1 MRVRWCWSLTG
12 TPASSGLCWTWTS
25 LSQVNNNVVFSDD
38 SLFRAL
44 IKYDFY
50 VYHAHPLLITFY
62 FFWDIGL
69 RQSCYFDNWHLC
81 CWTFCWLWKCLTSEW
96 IPETPVMTST
106 VQLHILEIGPYS
118 GNAFGGIES
127 IDIYGCYESDQ
138 NLVRATPN
146 TKETVQEKQ
155 VLDPT
160 DMEVNKTKKQI

>member
-1 MRVRWCWSLTG
+1 
-12 TPASSGLCWTWTS
+12 
-25 LSQVNNNVVFSDD
+25 
-38 SLFRAL
+38 
-44 IKYDFY
+44 
-50 VYHAHPLLITFY
+50 
-62 FFWDIGL
+62 
-69 RQSCYFDNWHLC
+69 
-81 CWTFCWLWKCLTSEW
+81 
-96 IPETPVMTST
+96 MTST

-138 NLVRATPN
+138 SLIRSAPN